1 MEYLNNF
8 KNENIPELI
17 KILFEKIDSLE
28 KENKSIKQEMISIKR
43 VNQLQ
48 IKSLNEKV
56 MKLQSEIRNLRE
68 INTKNLEKKLIE
80 NEKIKKI
87 KIKEIKSI
95 SEHENWITHIDI
107 FPNKNFITV
116 SMDKSIG
123 IFNKDGIL
131 IKKIINAHEDYI
143 NHVNINPRNNNFITC
158 SYDNSIKIW
167 SLINN
172 EYLNIKT
179 ILNAHENRIWKV
191 SYYNIDKEDII
202 SCSDD
207 SLLKIWE
214 KMENNEY
221 QCKIILTHSG
231 TIKSFLLLNDYNMF
245 VSAGNFGT
253 FFWDMNFYSLIKNIK
268 EGLCFNK
275 NALQK
280 IGNDNIIVSGGIYH
294 KIRVININSKI
305 IIREIDNSFQCY
317 DICQIPSF
325 RLFFV
330 CGASKNI
337 KIYREDNYES
347 IQVVTNAHN
356 NFINGFL
363 FLDNDIFISY
373 SYLTFKIWKLEI
385 N

>member
-8 KNENIPELI
+8 KNEGVPELI

-95 SEHENWITHIDI
+95 SEHENWITHIDV

-191 SYYNIDKEDII
+191 SYYNIHKEDII

-207 SLLKIWE
+207 S
-214 KMENNEY
+214 
-221 QCKIILTHSG
+221 
-231 TIKSFLLLNDYNMF
+231 
-245 VSAGNFGT
+245 
-253 FFWDMNFYSLIKNIK
+253 
-268 EGLCFNK
+268 
-275 NALQK
+275 
-280 IGNDNIIVSGGIYH
+280 
-294 KIRVININSKI
+294 
-305 IIREIDNSFQCY
+305 
-317 DICQIPSF
+317 
-325 RLFFV
+325 
-330 CGASKNI
+330 
-337 KIYREDNYES
+337 
-347 IQVVTNAHN
+347 
-356 NFINGFL
+356 
-363 FLDNDIFISY
+363 
-373 SYLTFKIWKLEI
+373 
-385 N
+385 

>member
-1 MEYLNNF
+1 MEYLNNI

-143 NHVNINPRNNNFITC
+143 NHVNINPRNNT
-158 SYDNSIKIW
+158 
-167 SLINN
+167 
-172 EYLNIKT
+172 
-179 ILNAHENRIWKV
+179 
-191 SYYNIDKEDII
+191 
-202 SCSDD
+202 
-207 SLLKIWE
+207 
-214 KMENNEY
+214 
-221 QCKIILTHSG
+221 
-231 TIKSFLLLNDYNMF
+231 
-245 VSAGNFGT
+245 
-253 FFWDMNFYSLIKNIK
+253 
-268 EGLCFNK
+268 
-275 NALQK
+275 
-280 IGNDNIIVSGGIYH
+280 
-294 KIRVININSKI
+294 
-305 IIREIDNSFQCY
+305 
-317 DICQIPSF
+317 
-325 RLFFV
+325 
-330 CGASKNI
+330 
-337 KIYREDNYES
+337 
-347 IQVVTNAHN
+347 
-356 NFINGFL
+356 
-363 FLDNDIFISY
+363 
-373 SYLTFKIWKLEI
+373 
-385 N
+385 